1 MFLDGIIRRRLA
13 ALLLPWL
20 RDEPELEVKLG
31 FINSQAVARNLRL
44 NTSVLNEL
52 IVDDPA
58 RFCFKDVTVESLS
71 IRFSNWSET
80 AFAIEV
86 RGVHV
91 TLSAGDLNEE
101 GYSIKVGKPK
111 DTFLEDMK
119 KRLSM
124 LDPEGSALHGALER
138 ILPTSFSRSQFR
150 TSFWNLILKHCRL
163 QMCDIRLQVQ
173 FPVLNDLFT
182 CASEMKELNAESQYR
197 THGCLFRGLCGAIFL
212 PLKKISCTVSGN
224 GFEISFKRGDWINRV
239 LLSTDMF
246 TYIKLDALQLVDF
259 KLWVPKLS
267 LFFSPADL
275 SMYSAIGKLSSI
287 ESKPARD
294 GRQLWQLAAR
304 KFGHVTSAPRI
315 SFHKLVVVVCLWLRY
330 VSAYEHFLSLV
341 GYPSDHFLERSCTE
355 MSNGKWFLSSIKY
368 HWKVICD
375 TEKELP
381 AEAIA
386 RARRIARYRAALNV
400 HSVKDTS
407 MESVF
412 TSHFRFLCKIVELL
426 ACILKLICNVFHA
439 IVKFLHLRKVLVQ
452 DQRNDG
458 DCGTVFE
465 DPYARSCFVLNLGR
479 LVITICQMNEC
490 QPSVNEK
497 LESHIGISYS
507 NFLSFCLSIEKLLL
521 VYVQNTCEHSVLL
534 SCGQLKVNSSSSF
547 MEASVGESSSKSY
560 PNSVEGHRMERV
572 DDLKSILWGEPAQ
585 SFVFS
590 ETSNTVAAD
599 DVEGACILIL
609 NNILR
614 EMWLR
619 WRRACLEFEERD
631 IQYSENPCLLCEIK
645 SSLVYPGLKNQDSGF
660 WKCSLILG
668 KLNLALGFSSLLSLS
683 LLLRQVQDTL
693 SRTEDNVRAM
703 VLSRSPRGVNVQPE
717 ISEDSKYKFNGRGMK
732 TAFLRIPEKHV
743 ELGIFIAGPHIHISL
758 GKEFDGLNK
767 DINHVVNQD
776 DFHLVFE
783 LHNIE
788 VAVWPTSRSDL
799 VSLTGSLGSDDAEKK
814 HLLLK
819 EPQMI
824 DLPKLDNEKYVSE
837 GRVSL
842 DLYLRV
848 NGLDAYV
855 EDLAEKLQS
864 QVEVNLEDLAE
875 KQQSDVLALKP
886 MTVHLS
892 SIRSYLHSFSTA
904 VVAFSA
910 AFCGKAMGITILSY
924 MDELYALFQVVG
936 GLHSAVSH
944 VYHSFDP
951 SGPVPEE
958 YTTQETVLAEPEK
971 EEIIVEGDP
980 LIYVSV
986 LFKIYGTFKL
996 KSVDMVLHVSRRSE
1010 HVESSMKI
1018 FDALTS
1024 RKFAEGGLSDC
1035 GIRASVQQTSFE
1047 IPCKEQMEV
1056 LIDFSGIQSV
1066 IFRYQNQIG
1075 EHTDQSVLKDLS
1087 LQSLDSLYE
1096 MSLSTCMITL
1106 WLAPPEY
1113 ASSSDSLSHMVENS
1127 TLMTDSEKRTHWLFT
1142 NIELSEIVI
1151 ARCSLKNVLVGAH
1164 QLNKLQSSL
1173 SVGSEF
1179 RTISWRIKGGFVLLE
1194 TTALAMFVRWLVLYL
1209 YCVRNL
1215 ISVIQ
1220 SSDQNI
1226 KKAEHEEDVTR
1237 LDDHFVKDNAQ
1248 EMPCASRHG
1257 KKELLEAFIID
1268 VSQFSLVLV
1277 IEDGSGGFR
1286 EFVLEVDVHLEFELA
1301 NMRRKLIF
1309 DLSRFSIISR
1319 VFQES
1324 VENKIQI
1331 PRFSSVTSIN
1341 MSCSASGA
1349 PAKGLQHRNVIHL
1362 DNEASCSRDTIE
1374 NCASEE
1380 FCLSHQNCI
1389 LKQLGASV
1397 AVEKPENVPLHQNQA
1412 WLGRGSVSGFDV
1424 TISLSE
1430 IQMILSTI
1438 STFSGLFSN
1447 GATSKSNERIWTSGQ
1462 ESDNSM
1468 EPMFPNG
1475 AIVAIQDVDQHMY
1488 ITVEEGD
1495 NKYNL
1500 VGAVHYSLV
1509 GERALFRVKYQNQRW
1524 KSRVPWFSLISLHA
1538 KNDSGE
1544 PLRLNYRP
1552 GSGFVDISSTN
1563 DSGWVLWRALSC
1575 KPESYDG
1582 DIEWEHYNQLVRGT
1596 FYLVNKKNDC
1606 AVAFVNGVL
1615 EFVRKP
1621 GNPFKLKVFTDP
1633 SIARDVVK
1641 LDSHPMEASETS
1653 LQHNAHMG
1661 EDSTSLLGKILPCI
1675 DITINQISLNIVQL
1689 LDTKDIFPLLRGC
1702 ISNIKII
1709 IHVLSTKT
1717 RVISTSST
1725 AIYYF
1730 DAQRNSWRE
1739 FLSPVEICIFYR
1751 SSFQIQDPKTSHGVP
1766 VHIYC
1771 RVGEFNISLTEL
1783 SLDKLLFVLGKLD
1796 LAGPFSLR
1804 SSMILDNCCKVE
1816 NHIGLSLLCHF
1827 SNNQSLTI
1835 ARNQSASVFLR
1846 NSDITNQS
1854 PEISPFVSVQVAIPG
1869 SLTTSPLHLSLLEAQ
1884 ALAWRTRIMSVQD
1897 SKVYPGPFVVVDISR
1912 KSEDGLSVVVSPL
1925 IRIHNETRFSMEL
1938 RFRRPQQ
1945 NEDEFASVMLK
1956 TGETIDDSI
1965 AIFDAVNL
1973 SGELKKALTSLS
1985 VGNFL
1990 FSLRPEFSD
1999 GSINSK
2005 NSLSVE
2011 WSDDFEG
2018 GKAVC
2023 LSGFLDQLSY
2033 RVRKALFVGSM
2044 KCSFSTAC
2052 CILKSNGAHVSS
2064 MHFLIQR
2071 IGRDVPVIQ
2080 PDKSRGHLKNSD
2092 SPVALQE
2099 QKEIFLLPTLK
2110 VSNLLYSK
2118 IHVLLSER
2126 DVCTTNGYNLG
2137 SQETISSHSTVDF
2150 YVNPAIIFFTIT
2162 LTDFNTSCKPVNSGD
2177 WIKKLLKKKSA
2188 VHYLDIDLDFGGGKY
2203 FASLRFSRGD
2213 RGILEATIFTSYS
2226 LKNDTDFSLYLFP
2239 PNKKPL
2245 SRDEAENFGSSI
2257 SPELGLLLRPNSFG
2271 SWFLKSNKVQLKL
2284 LKDSA
2289 SELLLD
2295 LDALSGL
2302 TEISLEVNEG
2312 SGVKSITKLGVSM
2325 GPLLREVDLPSQIVT
2340 MVPRYVVLNESEES
2354 IIVRQCYLQ
2363 DDMEGIHINSKQ
2375 KITLMLQNGISKGR
2389 EFNIFENF
2397 IRKHRNAN
2405 HDSLKYIRFQLDE
2418 PELSWSGPVC
2428 IASLG
2433 CFFVK
2438 FRKQKSNQ
2446 TTAADTHITEFA
2458 AVCVVEKGSSLVLH
2472 FQKPPDSS
2480 LPYRIENGL
2489 RDVAITFYQQ
2499 GSSEQEVLKSGCS
2512 VDYVWDDLTLPHKLV
2527 VLINGS
2533 LPLREINLDKVRAW
2547 KSFYKPWQHRGL
2559 ASNSGDQR
2567 INIGEVTGMEMVKV
2581 GFEVY
2586 ADGLTRVLRICEIS
2600 SSNKGDSMLKS
2611 RAKIQLKVSHL
2622 AIHLLECRKQDGDES
2637 ETSVNSPILIMRL
2650 GKINMDSVFTDQ
2662 HKYNQ
2667 ISLQSLNLEEKW
2679 VGAPFAA
2686 MLRRHMVDYSEPN
2699 DCVLKIVFVLLPASS
2714 NVTQVKYSSIAL
2726 QPVDLNL
2733 DEETLMRIAPFWRT
2747 SLSESKSQS
2756 RQFYFDHFEIHPIK
2770 IFANFL
2776 PGESYS
2782 SYSSAQETLRSLL
2795 HSVVKVPFI
2804 KNKVVELNG
2813 VLVTHALITMRELCI
2828 RCARHYSWYGMRAIY
2843 IAKGSQ
2849 LLPPDF
2855 VSMFDDL
2862 ASSSLDIFFD
2872 PSRGLRNLPGLTLGT
2887 FKFISKCIDGK
2898 GFSGTKRYFG
2908 DLEKTLRKA
2917 GSNVLFAAVTEISD
2931 SVLKG
2936 AEASGFNG
2944 MVSGFHQGILKLAM
2958 EPSLLGTAL
2967 MEGGPDRKIKL
2978 DHSPGVDE
2986 LYIEGYLQA
2995 MLDTLYR
3002 QEYLRVKVIE
3012 NQVFLKNLPPNSS
3025 LIEEIM
3031 DHVKAFLISKAL
3043 LKGDSST
3050 TSRPLHHLQGERG
3063 WKIGPTVLT
3072 LCEHLFVSFAIRALR
3087 KQANKYIANVK
3098 WKRESD
3104 DDNQKAVVLAKP
3116 KADKYRLKFI
3126 WKWGIGKFVLSG
3138 IVAYVDGRLC
3148 RCIPNPVARRI
3159 VSGFLLSFLDNNSKE

>member
-1509 GERALFRVKYQNQRW
+1509 GERALFRV
-1524 KSRVPWFSLISLHA
+1524 
-1538 KNDSGE
+1538 
-1544 PLRLNYRP
+1544 
-1552 GSGFVDISSTN
+1552 
-1563 DSGWVLWRALSC
+1563 
-1575 KPESYDG
+1575 
-1582 DIEWEHYNQLVRGT
+1582 
-1596 FYLVNKKNDC
+1596 
-1606 AVAFVNGVL
+1606 
-1615 EFVRKP
+1615 
-1621 GNPFKLKVFTDP
+1621 
-1633 SIARDVVK
+1633 
-1641 LDSHPMEASETS
+1641 
-1653 LQHNAHMG
+1653 
-1661 EDSTSLLGKILPCI
+1661 
-1675 DITINQISLNIVQL
+1675 
-1689 LDTKDIFPLLRGC
+1689 
-1702 ISNIKII
+1702 
-1709 IHVLSTKT
+1709 
-1717 RVISTSST
+1717 
-1725 AIYYF
+1725 
-1730 DAQRNSWRE
+1730 
-1739 FLSPVEICIFYR
+1739 
-1751 SSFQIQDPKTSHGVP
+1751 
-1766 VHIYC
+1766 
-1771 RVGEFNISLTEL
+1771 
-1783 SLDKLLFVLGKLD
+1783 
-1796 LAGPFSLR
+1796 
-1804 SSMILDNCCKVE
+1804 E

>member
-2872 PSRGLRNLPGLTLGT
+2872 PSRGLRNLPGT

>member
-1 MFLDGIIRRRLA
+1 MFLDSIVRRRLA

-31 FINSQAVARNLRL
+31 FINSQAVAKNLRL

-71 IRFSNWSET
+71 IRFSTWSET

-86 RGVHV
+86 RGVNV

-101 GYSIKVGKPK
+101 RYSIKVGKAK

-119 KRLSM
+119 KSLSM

-138 ILPTSFSRSQFR
+138 IFPTSSSRSQFR
-150 TSFWNLILKHCRL
+150 TSFWNLILKHCQL

-173 FPVLNDLFT
+173 FPVLNDWFT
-182 CASEMKELNAESQYR
+182 CASEMKELNAESQHR

-246 TYIKLDALQLVDF
+246 TYIKLDDLQLVDF
-259 KLWVPKLS
+259 DFRVPKLS

-275 SMYSAIGKLSSI
+275 SMYSAMGKISSI

-304 KFGHVTSAPRI
+304 KFGHVSSAPRI

-330 VSAYEHFLSLV
+330 VNAYEHFLSLV
-341 GYPSDHFLERSCTE
+341 GYPSDHFLERSCTV
-355 MSNGKWFLSSIKY
+355 MSKGKTFLSSIKY

-400 HSVKDTS
+400 HSVRDTS
-407 MESVF
+407 MESVV

-439 IVKFLHLRKVLVQ
+439 IVKFLRLRKVLAQ

-465 DPYARSCFVLNLGR
+465 DPYARSCFVLNLG
-479 LVITICQMNEC
+479 
-490 QPSVNEK
+490 K
-497 LESHIGISYS
+497 L
-507 NFLSFCLSIEKLLL
+507 
-521 VYVQNTCEHSVLL
+521 
-534 SCGQLKVNSSSSF
+534 VNSSSSF
-547 MEASVGESSSKSY
+547 MEASDRESSSKSY

-572 DDLKSILWGEPAQ
+572 DYLKSILWGEPPQ

-599 DVEGACILIL
+599 DVEGTCILIL

-645 SSLVYPGLKNQDSGF
+645 SSLTYPVLKNQDSGF

-693 SRTEDNVRAM
+693 SRTKDNVRAM
-703 VLSRSPRGVNVQPE
+703 VLSCSPRGVNVQPE
-717 ISEDSKYKFNGRGMK
+717 IREDSKYKFNGRGMK
-732 TAFLRIPEKHV
+732 TALLRIPEKHI
-743 ELGIFIAGPHIHISL
+743 ELGIFIAGPQIHISL

-776 DFHLVFE
+776 DFHLVFD

-824 DLPKLDNEKYVSE
+824 DIPKLDNEKYVSE
-837 GRVSL
+837 GCVSL

-848 NGLDAYV
+848 IGLDAYV
-855 EDLAEKLQS
+855 EDLAEKQQS

-886 MTVHLS
+886 MTVRLS
-892 SIRSYLHSFSTA
+892 SVRNYLCSFSTA
-904 VVAFSA
+904 VVASSA
-910 AFCGKAMGITILSY
+910 AFCGRAMGITILSY

-936 GLHSAVSH
+936 GLYSAVSH
-944 VYHSFDP
+944 VYHCFDP
-951 SGPVPEE
+951 SGPVPQE
-958 YTTQETVLAEPEK
+958 YTMQETALAEPEK

-1018 FDALTS
+1018 FDASTI
-1024 RKFAEGGLSDC
+1024 RKFTEGGLSDC
-1035 GIRASVQQTSFE
+1035 GIWASVQQTSFE
-1047 IPCKEQMEV
+1047 ITCKEQMEV
-1056 LIDFSGIQSV
+1056 LINLSGIQSV
-1066 IFRYQNQIG
+1066 IIRYQNQIG
-1075 EHTDQSVLKDLS
+1075 ENTDQSVLKDLC
-1087 LQSLDSLYE
+1087 LQSLGSLYE

-1106 WLAPPEY
+1106 RLAPPEY
-1113 ASSSDSLSHMVENS
+1113 ASYSDSPSNIVENS
-1127 TLMTDSEKRTHWLFT
+1127 TLMTDSEKPTHWLFT
-1142 NIELSEIVI
+1142 KIELSEVVI
-1151 ARCSLKNVLVGAH
+1151 ARCSLKNDLVGAH
-1164 QLNKLQSSL
+1164 RLNKLQSSL

-1179 RTISWRIKGGFVLLE
+1179 RTISWEIQGGFILLE
-1194 TTALAMFVRWLVLYL
+1194 TTALAMFVHWLALYL
-1209 YCVRNL
+1209 HCVRNL

-1220 SSDQNI
+1220 SSDKII
-1226 KKAEHEEDVTR
+1226 KKAEHEEDVSR
-1237 LDDHFVKDNAQ
+1237 LDDRFVKDNGQ
-1248 EMPCASRHG
+1248 EMPCASQHG
-1257 KKELLEAFIID
+1257 KKEMLEAFKID

-1277 IEDGSGGFR
+1277 IEDESGGFR
-1286 EFVLEVDVHLEFELA
+1286 EFVLEVDVQLKFELA
-1301 NMRRKLIF
+1301 NMIRKLIF
-1309 DLSRFSIISR
+1309 HLSRFSIFSQ
-1319 VFQES
+1319 VLHES
-1324 VENKIQI
+1324 VENEIQI
-1331 PRFSSVTSIN
+1331 PNFSSVTSIN

-1349 PAKGLQHRNVIHL
+1349 PAKVFQHRNVIHL
-1362 DNEASCSRDTIE
+1362 DNEASCSRDTVE
-1374 NCASEE
+1374 NCASKK
-1380 FCLSHQNCI
+1380 FCLSHQKCI
-1389 LKQLGASV
+1389 LEQLGAFV
-1397 AVEKPENVPLHQNQA
+1397 EVEKPENGPLHQNQV
-1412 WLGRGSVSGFDV
+1412 WLGHGSVSGFDV
-1424 TISLSE
+1424 NISLSE
-1430 IQMILSTI
+1430 IQMILSTF

-1447 GATSKSNERIWTSGQ
+1447 GATSKSNERIWASGQ
-1462 ESDNSM
+1462 ESDDSM
-1468 EPMFPNG
+1468 EQMVPNG

-1488 ITVEEGD
+1488 ITVEERD

-1500 VGAVHYSLV
+1500 VGADHYSLV
-1509 GERALFRVKYQNQRW
+1509 GERALFRVKYQNQRSW
-1524 KSRVPWFSLISLHA
+1524 KSRVFWFSLISLHA

-1544 PLRLNYRP
+1544 PLQLNCRP
-1552 GSGFVDISSTN
+1552 GSDFVDISGTN
-1563 DSGWVLWRALSC
+1563 DNGWVLWRALSC

-1582 DIEWEHYNQLVRGT
+1582 DIEWEPYNLLVRRT

-1606 AVAFVNGVL
+1606 AVAFVNGVP

-1621 GNPFKLKVFTDP
+1621 GNPFKLKVFT
-1633 SIARDVVK
+1633 VH
-1641 LDSHPMEASETS
+1641 DSHPMEASETS
-1653 LQHNAHMG
+1653 LQHNTHMG
-1661 EDSTSLLGKILPCI
+1661 EDSTSLLGRILPFI
-1675 DITINQISLNIVQL
+1675 DITIEEISLTIGHEL
-1689 LDTKDIFPLLRGC
+1689 LDTKDIFPLLCGR
-1702 ISNIKII
+1702 ISNIQII
-1709 IHVLSTKT
+1709 LHVLSTKT
-1717 RVISTSST
+1717 QVISTSST
-1725 AIYYF
+1725 AMYYF
-1730 DAQRNSWRE
+1730 DAQTGSWSE
-1739 FLSPVEICIFYR
+1739 FLCPVAICIFYR
-1751 SSFQIQDPKTSHGVP
+1751 SRFQIQGSETVSHGVP

-1771 RVGEFNISLTEL
+1771 RVGELNISLTEL
-1783 SLDKLLFVLGKLD
+1783 SLDKLLFVLGKLN
-1796 LAGPFSLR
+1796 LAGPFSVR
-1804 SSMILDNCCKVE
+1804 NSMILENCCKVE
-1816 NHIGLSLLCHF
+1816 NQIGLSLLCHF
-1827 SNNQSLTI
+1827 SNKQSLTI

-1846 NSDITNQS
+1846 KSDTANQS
-1854 PEISPFVSVQVAIPG
+1854 PEIAPVVSVQVAIPG
-1869 SLTTSPLHLSLLEAQ
+1869 SLTTSSLHLSLLEAQ
-1884 ALAWRTRIMSVQD
+1884 ALAWGTQIMSVQD
-1897 SKVYPGPFVVVDISR
+1897 SNTYPGPFVVVDISR
-1912 KSEDGLSVVVSPL
+1912 KSEDGLTVVVSPL

-1938 RFRRPQQ
+1938 RFRQPQR
-1945 NEDEFASVMLK
+1945 NEDDYASVMLK

-1965 AIFDAVNL
+1965 AMFDAVNL
-1973 SGELKKALTSLS
+1973 SGELEKALTSLS

-1990 FSLRPEFSD
+1990 FSLRPKFSD

-2011 WSDDFEG
+2011 WSDDFKG
-2018 GKAVC
+2018 GKAVR
-2023 LSGFLDQLSY
+2023 LSGILDQLSY
-2033 RVRKALFVGSM
+2033 RVQKALFVGSM

-2064 MHFLIQR
+2064 MYFLIQS

-2080 PDKSRGHLKNSD
+2080 PDKSRDHLRNSD

-2099 QKEIFLLPTLK
+2099 QKEIFLLPTIK
-2110 VSNLLYSK
+2110 VSNLLHSE

-2126 DVCTTNGYNLG
+2126 DVCTTNGYNIG
-2137 SQETISSHSTVDF
+2137 SQATISNCSTVDF

-2203 FASLRFSRGD
+2203 FASLRLSRGD
-2213 RGILEATIFTSYS
+2213 RGILEAAIFTSYS

-2245 SRDEAENFGSSI
+2245 SRDEEANFSSSI
-2257 SPELGLLLRPNSFG
+2257 SPELGLLLHPKKIG

-2295 LDALSGL
+2295 LDSLSGL
-2302 TEISLEVNEG
+2302 TEISLEANEG
-2312 SGVKSITKLGVSM
+2312 SGVISITKLGVSV
-2325 GPLLREVDLPSQIVT
+2325 GPLSHEVVLPSQIVT
-2340 MVPRYVVLNESEES
+2340 MVPRYIVRNESEES

-2363 DDMEGIHINSKQ
+2363 DDMEGIRISSKQ
-2375 KITLMLQNGISKGR
+2375 EITLLLQNGISKER

-2397 IRKHRNAN
+2397 MRKHRNAN
-2405 HDSLKYIRFQLDE
+2405 LDSLKYIQFQLDE

-2433 CFFVK
+2433 RFFVK

-2458 AVCVVEKGSSLVLH
+2458 AVYVVEKGSSLVLH
-2472 FQKPPDSS
+2472 FQKPPDIS
-2480 LPYRIENGL
+2480 LPYRIENDL

-2499 GSSEQEVLKSGCS
+2499 RSSEQEVLESGCS

-2527 VLINGS
+2527 VLIGGS

-2547 KSFYKPWQHRGL
+2547 KSFHKPWQHRGL

-2567 INIGEVTGMEMVKV
+2567 INNGEVTGMKMVKV

-2586 ADGLTRVLRICEIS
+2586 ADGLTRVLRIFEIS
-2600 SSNKGDSMLKS
+2600 SSHKGDTVLKS
-2611 RAKIQLKVSHL
+2611 HSKIQLRISHL

-2686 MLRRHMVDYSEPN
+2686 MLRRHLKDYSEPN
-2699 DCVLKIVFVLLPASS
+2699 DCVLKIVFVLLSSSS
-2714 NVTQVKYSSIAL
+2714 NVTQVKYSSIVL

-2733 DEETLMRIAPFWRT
+2733 DEETLMRIAPFWRK
-2747 SLSESKSQS
+2747 SLSDSKSQS

-2770 IFANFL
+2770 IFATFIL
-2776 PGESYS
+2776 GESYS

-2795 HSVVKVPFI
+2795 HSVVKVPSL

-2843 IAKGSQ
+2843 IAKGSS

-2872 PSRGLRNLPGLTLGT
+2872 PSHELRNLPGLTLGT

-2908 DLEKTLRKA
+2908 DLEKTLRTA
-2917 GSNVLFAAVTEISD
+2917 GSNVLFAALTEISD

-2978 DHSPGVDE
+2978 DNSPGADE

-3002 QEYLRVKVIE
+3002 QEYLRVKVID

-3025 LIEEIM
+3025 LIEEII

-3050 TSRPLHHLQGERG
+3050 TSRPLRHLRG
-3063 WKIGPTVLT
+3063 VKEWKIGPTVLT

-3087 KQANKYIANVK
+3087 KQANKYIANIK

-3116 KADKYRLKFI
+3116 KADKHRLKFI

-3148 RCIPNPVARRI
+3148 RSIPNPVARRI